1 MPLVRRSHRDSITP
15 QVIGGQCTLQTFNH
29 TLLKERKTFFDVPP
43 VPPMIISPCLDV
55 VLRAQISL
63 TLENIM

>member
-29 TLLKERKTFFDVPP
+29 TLLKERKTFLDIPP
-43 VPPMIISPCLDV
+43 PPMTTSPCLDV
-55 VLRAQISL
+55 LLRKEISL